1 MTDLHSLAI
10 QLFFQTSQ
18 FILVLKIHL
27 TYHPTTNPFNL
38 YISISTLT
46 RTTYFFRQ
54 KQVQFV
60 LALQLYKWVDF
71 PPYWIHWHTVLGL
84 GTFTWS
90 IGNQGVKLVFI
101 GIILAKS
108 EAYLKFKFRGK
119 GNIAHPPHRYP
130 RVTIEIGWCFP
141 RASSDTKIL
150 ERFWRRRRYALV
162 RGKTCPIKDKFE
174 VRIAETLVCCVYNII
189 IWNLFLFQNKVLH
202 VISAIWAYLYLDIN
216 IRIKYT
222 YTTKVSPWFLVKFSF
237 VITGP
242 SFREE
247 IVLLS
252 AMWCWWSF
260 LCFRRLFWT
269 FDFSSLFFVFSR
281 FPFRDLDFDFLA
293 LFFKVNATGNFV
305 EFFVLCWRC
314 LMGFLLGFIISFW
327 SQPLVFTFNNP
338 SFTANKLVSIGISVL
353 TPGFMSLLTPGLER
367 GRSSVVI
374 ERSVRVVIGL
384 FSTNIVTSRLVTH
397 RHRWGI

>member
-1 MTDLHSLAI
+1 MKLCNSISLNVTDLHSLAI

-38 YISISTLT
+38 YISINTLT

-71 PPYWIHWHTVLGL
+71 SPYWIHWHTVLGL

-119 GNIAHPPHRYP
+119 GNIAHPPDRYP

-202 VISAIWAYLYLDIN
+202 VISAIWAYFISRYQYKNQIYLYN
-216 IRIKYT
+216 
-222 YTTKVSPWFLVKFSF
+222 
-237 VITGP
+237 
-242 SFREE
+242 
-247 IVLLS
+247 
-252 AMWCWWSF
+252 
-260 LCFRRLFWT
+260 
-269 FDFSSLFFVFSR
+269 
-281 FPFRDLDFDFLA
+281 
-293 LFFKVNATGNFV
+293 
-305 EFFVLCWRC
+305 
-314 LMGFLLGFIISFW
+314 
-327 SQPLVFTFNNP
+327 
-338 SFTANKLVSIGISVL
+338 
-353 TPGFMSLLTPGLER
+353 
-367 GRSSVVI
+367 
-374 ERSVRVVIGL
+374 
-384 FSTNIVTSRLVTH
+384 
-397 RHRWGI
+397 